1 MNDKIDWGWWDITDE
16 EADRING
23 GDVEAYNVFFVRNY
37 ARIYG
42 LAHKELSRNMPIYAS
57 NKEISDIV
65 NAFYLDLFNTGLK
78 NGKLITYTLHL
89 SACAIDRSCYSI
101 ARKVSS
107 ENLNY
112 SFRGG
117 FDVQPMEYELNS
129 NHEEDDKTFYVID
142 RFETAASPQDEMEAE
157 EKGASVV
164 ILANALKPFLTEK
177 GRQFVAYYLNGISP
191 RNAERF
197 LNTKGG
203 SGAYRQIEKS
213 LAVNYKEVL
222 QEFVALGYEIPV
234 YLKEQ
239 TPDKYRAEIQRKEER
254 ERLKQEEQNERDR
267 KRREKEER
275 ARTRKE
281 RLREYNREYKR
292 RQCERA
298 KAPAPTA
305 SNF

>member
-1 MNDKIDWGWWDITDE
+1 MNDKIDWGWWEITDE
-16 EADRING
+16 EAERING
-23 GDVEAYNVFFVRNY
+23 GDLEAYNNFFVRNY

-42 LAHKELSRNMPIYAS
+42 LALKQLKKLYPIYAS
-57 NKEISDIV
+57 EKDVTDIV
-65 NAFYLDLFNTGLK
+65 NAFYIDLFQSGVKSGVNMVH
-78 NGKLITYTLHL
+78 ILHL
-89 SACAIDRSCYSI
+89 SALSVDRSSYMI
-101 ARKVSS
+101 ARKTSNDIL
-107 ENLNY
+107 NL
-112 SFRGG
+112 SFSGKFG
-117 FDVQPMEYELNS
+117 FQPMEYELNS
-129 NHEEDDKTFYVID
+129 NHDEDDKTFYVID

-292 RQCERA
+292 RQRERA
-298 KAPAPTA
+298 NAPAPTA